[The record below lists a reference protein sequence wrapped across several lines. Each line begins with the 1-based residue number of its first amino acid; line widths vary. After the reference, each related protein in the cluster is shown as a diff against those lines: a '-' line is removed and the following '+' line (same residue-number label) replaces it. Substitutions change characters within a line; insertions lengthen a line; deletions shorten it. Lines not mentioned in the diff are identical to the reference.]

1 MKKIF
6 TKIAAMGL
14 AGAVFLTGCSSSCG
28 ETVSSQAAGES
39 REKTVIEYWNINS
52 ESVGG
57 KTVKELIDKFNAS
70 NDHIEVVNRYN
81 ADEYKGLMQN
91 LQAEEAAGNAPAIVQ
106 VGWTYLNYF
115 ANNFTY
121 TGPQDVIDQYFPED
135 KDFLSNNF
143 LPNVLNLAATN
154 DGEQVG
160 MPYSLS
166 TPVLFYNADLLKQA
180 GLPEDGPATWEEVI
194 SFSKQI
200 KEQTGNYGFYTREGP
215 DSWTQQALI
224 ESNGGKMI
232 TTQNGKTKAA
242 FASEEGI
249 KAFQAYADMVLKDES
264 AIHASWDEGFQAFL
278 NGKVAMLHTTIA
290 FMASIEKNATFDV
303 RAVSSPVWE
312 GKQRVVPAGGCFL
325 AITAKD
331 EEQKKA
337 AWEFMK
343 YLYSVESMAA
353 WTKGTGYVPP
363 RKDVIDAENG
373 LKSFVEENEMFNAA
387 ASQMEGVT
395 SWASFPGDAGLEAE
409 QMLIDIRDQI
419 LNGSVGARDG
429 LTETQDKINDLLA
442 DQ

>member
-1 MKKIF
+1 
-6 TKIAAMGL
+6 
-14 AGAVFLTGCSSSCG
+14 
-28 ETVSSQAAGES
+28 
-39 REKTVIEYWNINS
+39 
-52 ESVGG
+52 
-57 KTVKELIDKFNAS
+57 
-70 NDHIEVVNRYN
+70 
-81 ADEYKGLMQN
+81 
-91 LQAEEAAGNAPAIVQ
+91 
-106 VGWTYLNYF
+106 
-115 ANNFTY
+115 
-121 TGPQDVIDQYFPED
+121 
-135 KDFLSNNF
+135 
-143 LPNVLNLAATN
+143 
-154 DGEQVG
+154 

-232 TTQNGKTKAA
+232 TTQNGKAKAA